1 MKISV
6 KVTPNGLIPLYD
18 SDYDKKQ
25 MLKEGEIYTCEIRK
39 SRNLKFHRKFFALVR
54 LTVDNLPHNLQDS
67 LHIYTED
74 DMLTQFKIDLGLVS
88 FVQVGNREVLKERS
102 ISFASMDETQFDGFY
117 QRCLTLVLKKYL
129 AGTSRRDL
137 LDNIEQYY

>member
-6 KVTPNGLIPLYD
+6 KATPYGLVPAYD
-18 SDYDKKQ
+18 SDHDKK
-25 MLKEGEIYTCEIRK
+25 MKLKNGEIYSCEIRK
-39 SRNLKFHRKFFALVR
+39 PRNLKFHRKFFALVR

-88 FVQVGNREVLKERS
+88 FVQVGGREVLKERS
-102 ISFASMDETQFDGFY
+102 ISFAAMDETQFEGFY

-129 AGTSRRDL
+129 VGTRRSEL